1 VVGGWLVAM
10 MAARRAARGRGLLTA
25 GRPWRGAGGWFD
37 ALAHAD
43 LPASACEERGHSR
56 QCSGRRCVVLVRSV
70 DRSIVTGMA
79 RSRGAFLLV
88 VSDRQALGWILREQR
103 TAFPPGR
110 SRLPRA
116 LEPDDRLVLYT
127 TRGCFGNPSL
137 DRGRVIATA
146 VVSTPVRDLP
156 EAVVFG
162 GRAFTSGCGLVI
174 NGLVPWR
181 QGPELGPLVPRLR
194 TFPAAWPVHL
204 RAALV
209 RLDDHDYGVLER
221 ELARV
226 VMAREAVL
234 PAYLD
239 HAMPM
244 GRRSAPQEN
253 PARSSETVT
262 R

>member
-1 VVGGWLVAM
+1 VLVLYRDAWPRSEADCQSLRCGGLPVRCSTAAAKVVSLVACLW
-10 MAARRAARGRGLLTA
+10 ARLA
-25 GRPWRGAGGWFD
+25 GIFATFFGWT
-37 ALAHAD
+37 
-43 LPASACEERGHSR
+43 
-56 QCSGRRCVVLVRSV
+56 VWILVPSV

-79 RSRGAFLLV
+79 RSRGSFLLV

-127 TRGCFGNPSL
+127 TRGCFRNPSQ

-146 VVSTPVRDLP
+146 VVSTPVRDLR

-162 GRAFTSGCGLVI
+162 DRAFTSGCDLVI
-174 NGLVPWR
+174 NGLAPWR
-181 QGPELGPLVPRLR
+181 QGPEIGLLVPRLR
-194 TFPAAWPVHL
+194 TFPAAWAIHL

-221 ELARV
+221 ELSQV
-226 VMAREAVL
+226 VIAREAAL
-234 PAYLD
+234 PAYLE
-239 HAMPM
+239 HAMPVR
-244 GRRSAPQEN
+244 RRSVPRGTQHAE
-253 PARSSETVT
+253 AGR
-262 R
+262 